1 MPTHVLGSW
10 QVTCV
15 RSMCPRTPTSRMLFT
30 VNASYDIDAVR
41 GVGGVVV
48 SASWRQLG
56 VGCARLGPFPAH
68 FCRGKM
74 APTRGP
80 QCQETTHPLTLQV
93 YLSTTFLLSS
103 KVAHARTQQPA
114 CTATQAGAGCLWP
127 ASVFR
132 TRDRT
137 RCACPQGQIRRQT
150 APAHQDANHKCIRGV
165 GDRQADAMVP
175 HGGHSVCAHNRL
187 TKRATSPLWE

>member
-15 RSMCPRTPTSRMLFT
+15 RSMSPRIPTSRILFT

-41 GVGGVVV
+41 GVGGVAV
-48 SASWRQLG
+48 STSWRQLG
-56 VGCARLGPFPAH
+56 VGCVRLGPFRAL

-74 APTRGP
+74 APTRAA

-103 KVAHARTQQPA
+103 KVAHAGIQQPA
-114 CTATQAGAGCLWP
+114 CTATQAGAGCLGP

-132 TRDRT
+132 TLDRT
-137 RCACPQGQIRRQT
+137 RCACPQGQIWRQT
-150 APAHQDANHKCIRGV
+150 TPSHQDANHKCIRGV
-165 GDRQADAMVP
+165 GDCQADAMAR
-175 HGGHSVCAHNRL
+175 GTLCGCS
-187 TKRATSPLWE
+187 